1 MVIIPFMEY
10 HKHYQHCLE
19 VFLIAGS
26 FISLIKT
33 LLFDGNLLT
42 TRN

>member
-10 HKHYQHCLE
+10 HKHYQRRLE
-19 VFLIAGS
+19 AFLNAGR

-33 LLFDGNLLT
+33 LFDRTLLT